1 MDVQLRPHQKKAV
14 GELQNGKILAGDVG
28 VGKSITALA
37 YFYIKECGG
46 TIEQGEDRTTV
57 PMSTPK
63 DLYIITTAMKR
74 DKLDWNMELARF
86 GLQVGKDNPNDI
98 SIVVDSWQNIKK
110 YREVKHAFFI
120 FDEQRLVGNGVW
132 SIVFLTISK
141 SNSWILLSAT
151 PGDVWI
157 DYAPVFIANG
167 FYRNRTDFVRS
178 HVVYN
183 THGGFRKIERYVGI
197 KRLEKLRS
205 SILVTMP
212 YVKHTTR
219 ARVYINADYDR
230 DNFKRLYKDR
240 WNIFKNEPVKNAS
253 ELFSALRRV
262 LNADPRRLDVVE
274 ELSKDHPKMII
285 FYNYDN
291 ELDQL
296 LTLADRLGIELKQ
309 WNGHKHEE
317 LPSGSRW
324 LYLVQYTAGAE
335 AWNCITTDTTI
346 FYSLNYSYRITMQAE
361 GRTDRINSPYSL
373 LHYFYIITDSWLDKS
388 ILKSLRNK
396 KNFNEKALSKKFIFD
411 RNTPVSKHEDKKI

>member
-1 MDVQLRPHQKKAV
+1 M
-14 GELQNGKILAGDVG
+14 
-28 VGKSITALA
+28 
-37 YFYIKECGG
+37 
-46 TIEQGEDRTTV
+46 
-57 PMSTPK
+57 
-63 DLYIITTAMKR
+63 
-74 DKLDWNMELARF
+74 
-86 GLQVGKDNPNDI
+86 
-98 SIVVDSWQNIKK
+98 
-110 YREVKHAFFI
+110 
-120 FDEQRLVGNGVW
+120 
-132 SIVFLTISK
+132 
-141 SNSWILLSAT
+141 
-151 PGDVWI
+151 
-157 DYAPVFIANG
+157 
-167 FYRNRTDFVRS
+167 
-178 HVVYN
+178 
-183 THGGFRKIERYVGI
+183 
-197 KRLEKLRS
+197 
-205 SILVTMP
+205 
-212 YVKHTTR
+212 
-219 ARVYINADYDR
+219 
-230 DNFKRLYKDR
+230 
-240 WNIFKNEPVKNAS
+240 
-253 ELFSALRRV
+253 

-346 FYSLNYSYRITMQAE
+346 FYSLNYSYRVTMQAE

-411 RNTPVSKHEDKKI
+411 RKTPVSKHEDKKI